1 MLYLLDIQRLG
12 IKPWKI
18 IVPPHLNDDITMSL
32 ETAMKIFWT
41 KLLPTLT
48 YGLEEI
54 WEHLSRRQ
62 LQELESLKP
71 RYLMRVLGVSK
82 FPLSRYVYVL
92 ARETFLIEDLRTQM
106 LLQHTPAYEE
116 QLRELQEKRVSIE

>member
-1 MLYLLDIQRLG
+1 MHIKERLTAVIRSISDIRLIHRML
-12 IKPWKI
+12 
-18 IVPPHLNDDITMSL
+18 L
-32 ETAMKIFWT
+32 ETAMT
-41 KLLPTLT
+41 KVLPTLT

-92 ARETFLIEDLRTQM
+92 ARETFLIENMR
-106 LLQHTPAYEE
+106 
-116 QLRELQEKRVSIE
+116 S